1 MHSCFT
7 INCICAEE
15 HIINMPQEVIVEITG
30 YGYWA
35 IFILI
40 FLQETGVPNPIP
52 NELVLFF
59 CGYLAFTGA
68 LAFPLVILSAVLA
81 DFTGTN
87 ILYVAFYF
95 FGNYLLNR
103 KPRWL
108 PVSQAAINK
117 LEQRI
122 SAGGKRMVY
131 IGRIT
136 PFIRGYTSVACG
148 LIQLK
153 PKIFL
158 PIALLSGITW
168 SLAYVLLGWLL
179 APYWNAFSENI
190 GWYKSI
196 LVILFIGVIVFFI
209 IRMIVKK
216 RKTI

>member
-1 MHSCFT
+1 
-7 INCICAEE
+7 
-15 HIINMPQEVIVEITG
+15 MPPEVIVEITK
-30 YGYWA
+30 YGYLA

-52 NELVLFF
+52 NELVLLF
-59 CGYLAFTGA
+59 CGYLTFTGA
-68 LAFPLVILSAVLA
+68 LFFPLVILSAVVA

-87 ILYVAFYF
+87 ILYVVFYF
-95 FGNYLLNR
+95 FGNYILNH

-108 PVSQAAINK
+108 PVSKDAINK

-122 SAGGKRMVY
+122 SSGGKKMVY

-158 PIALLSGITW
+158 PIALFSGITW
-168 SLAYVLLGWLL
+168 SLVYVLLGRLI
-179 APYWNAFSENI
+179 APYWDAFSGKEGWFKSALIIFAI
-190 GWYKSI
+190 GI
-196 LVILFIGVIVFFI
+196 LLFLLIRTI
-209 IRMIVKK
+209 INRK
-216 RKTI
+216 RK